1 MKGEKKLS
9 SDKKKRSRK
18 KRGAG
23 RVRDRLKFDIDTSEL
38 YPLSRREEASFYDD
52 DAPVTENSDI
62 EISAEEGCE
71 QEDPVSDYSGPE
83 ALNPKTLNP
92 EGLKTEDFGT
102 EDYDTE
108 DSGAEDFAEEEFYT
122 EEFDKGHFDGEDPGA
137 ENSGTEDPGTEDS
150 DTDDYDTEYL
160 DTGYLDTGYYD
171 TEKPGT
177 EEADPDFSDTERS
190 GTFDTAAAAV
200 PDTPAAADISKRER
214 VSKKFRRFWTR
225 QRADDFHTVI
235 RTSVVGAFAVVFLM
249 PIVLTITN
257 SLMTKSEINANYG
270 VIFRNRNGVR
280 VFISNTV
287 NLKFIPDI
295 VSFEQYFK
303 VLILSPEYL
312 LKFWNS
318 FLYVVPIVVFQLAI
332 ASLAAYGFARYR
344 GKVREVIF
352 FAYIILMLMPYQVTL
367 VPNYLV
373 SKWLNILDTRWA
385 IWLPG
390 FFSPFA
396 VYMLT
401 KYMRRIPK
409 SIYEAAEI
417 DGAGEWQIFSKICLP
432 NCRGGIA
439 SIAIL
444 LFIDYWNMV
453 EQPLILLS
461 NDQLHPLSVFLSK
474 INSGEI
480 SLAFAVAVIYMV
492 LPMMVFLYGEE
503 YLVEGIVYQGG
514 IKE

>member
-1 MKGEKKLS
+1 MPGH
-9 SDKKKRSRK
+9 KKKRSRK

-23 RVRDRLKFDIDTSEL
+23 WVKDRLKYDTDPSDL
-38 YPLSRREEASFYDD
+38 YPLKRKEDMFPDSSTDSEDDTDPEPFEDQTYRPGQAENLKAAYPSDDTASAPEKGSVHKRQGSEEKSFAGEADSDDGFENADSLKNADDSDHTDNREPVYSPDFINYKEIDD
-52 DAPVTENSDI
+52 DAEHGDEAEFTDDADRSLRESADSD
-62 EISAEEGCE
+62 EAEESDDDDR
-71 QEDPVSDYSGPE
+71 QEDTKKV
-83 ALNPKTLNP
+83 
-92 EGLKTEDFGT
+92 
-102 EDYDTE
+102 
-108 DSGAEDFAEEEFYT
+108 
-122 EEFDKGHFDGEDPGA
+122 
-137 ENSGTEDPGTEDS
+137 
-150 DTDDYDTEYL
+150 
-160 DTGYLDTGYYD
+160 
-171 TEKPGT
+171 KPDLST
-177 EEADPDFSDTERS
+177 R
-190 GTFDTAAAAV
+190 
-200 PDTPAAADISKRER
+200 
-214 VSKKFRRFWTR
+214 FRRFWTR
-225 QRADDFHTVI
+225 ERIDDARMVV
-235 RTSVVGAFAVVFLM
+235 RTAVAGSLAVLFLM

-270 VIFRNRNGVR
+270 VIFAKKNGVR

-318 FLYVVPIVVFQLAI
+318 FLYVVPIVVFQLAV
-332 ASLAAYGFARYR
+332 ASLASYGFARYR

-352 FAYIILMLMPYQVTL
+352 FSYIILMLMPYQVTL

-373 SKWLNILDTRWA
+373 SNWLNIIDTRWA

-417 DGAGEWQIFSKICLP
+417 DGAGEWQIFTRICLP
-432 NCRGGIA
+432 NCRGGLA